1 MVDGGQMQLAEQVVI
16 YCRQE
21 ISNVVVQLTQLLVAD
36 YDEPRYMAVNSYD
49 NGEPT
54 MHGTFF

>member
-1 MVDGGQMQLAEQVVI
+1 MQLAEQVVI

-21 ISNVVVQLTQLLVAD
+21 IPNVVVELTQLLVAD